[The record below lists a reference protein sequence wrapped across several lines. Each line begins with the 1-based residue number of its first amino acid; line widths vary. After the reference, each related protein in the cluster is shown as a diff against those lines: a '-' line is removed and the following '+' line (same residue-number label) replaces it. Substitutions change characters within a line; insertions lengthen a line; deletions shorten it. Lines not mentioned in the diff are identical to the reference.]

1 MIFVNST
8 KDENIKKEQ
17 IITSCGREKRA
28 NLLQIELIF
37 DGGVAVKERILI
49 ADDDERLN
57 RMLQDIFEM
66 ENYQVLTAY
75 DGHEVINYL
84 QKNRDIKLVVLDIMM
99 PGLDGWDIL
108 EYVHSRFD
116 TKILVLTAL
125 GDEQSELKA
134 LRAGAD
140 DFVSKP
146 FSRAV
151 LLERARRLVRERVGE
166 EEQDY
171 VCGDIRIRPVSH
183 KVYLDGE
190 ELSLTIKEYELLK
203 LLMDNSGIVLPREA
217 IIERIWGVEYD
228 GNDRTVDTH
237 IKMLRRSLGDSSG
250 YIRTVRGVGYYFDGT
265 ITRQQP

>member
-1 MIFVNST
+1 M
-8 KDENIKKEQ
+8 
-17 IITSCGREKRA
+17 
-28 NLLQIELIF
+28 
-37 DGGVAVKERILI
+37 VKEKILI

-57 RMLQDIFEM
+57 QMLRDIFEM
-66 ENYQVLTAY
+66 ENYQVLAAY
-75 DGHEVINYL
+75 DGHEVISYL
-84 QKNRDIKLVVLDIMM
+84 QKIRDIKLVILDVMM

-108 EYVHSRFD
+108 EYVHNRFD

-151 LLERARRLVRERVGE
+151 LLERAGRLVRERVGE
-166 EEQDY
+166 EELDY

-183 KVYLDGE
+183 KVYLGDQ

-237 IKMLRRSLGDSSG
+237 IKMLRRSLGSSSG

-265 ITRQQP
+265 ISRQQP